1 MVNASKYS
9 NNITFK
15 LSAKLIIFKNK
26 VDKWLLW

>member
-15 LSAKLIIFKNK
+15 LSAKIIIF
-26 VDKWLLW
+26 